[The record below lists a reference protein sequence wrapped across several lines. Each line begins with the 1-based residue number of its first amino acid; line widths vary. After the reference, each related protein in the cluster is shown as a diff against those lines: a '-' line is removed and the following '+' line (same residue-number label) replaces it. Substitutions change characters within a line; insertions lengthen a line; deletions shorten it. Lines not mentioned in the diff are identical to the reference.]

1 MNDVFLVLLAT
12 AATLGF
18 VHTALGVDHSLPF
31 IALAQ
36 ARRWSL
42 GRTLAITLGCGT
54 LHVLSSV
61 LIAGIGL
68 GLGTAGQRL
77 LAIEESRGAWAAW
90 LLVALGF
97 AYSAVALWRS
107 RVPSLPAQTE
117 AAQPEPALPGPALP
131 EPTQPS
137 SRGLDSKRLMPAL
150 FLVFAFGPC
159 EVLLPLLMA
168 GGVTLDWARGLA
180 IAAVFSAATLSTM
193 LGLVALGFVGTSRLS
208 AHLGSWTP
216 RLRQHAH
223 TLAGVTLLASGLGI
237 RLLGL

>member
-117 AAQPEPALPGPALP
+117 AAQTLPTLSEPAD
-131 EPTQPS
+131 PS